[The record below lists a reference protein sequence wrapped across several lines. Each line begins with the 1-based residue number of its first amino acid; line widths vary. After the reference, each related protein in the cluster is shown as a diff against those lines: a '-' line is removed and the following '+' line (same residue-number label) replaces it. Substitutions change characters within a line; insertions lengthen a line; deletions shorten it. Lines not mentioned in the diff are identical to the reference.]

1 MSITLYDANDQNIA
15 DLYHMFG
22 NTKHNDKDKDM
33 KIICGGWMT
42 KLSNSYAQRNGNF
55 NIVFRGKDEKV
66 LIMAAKESIKR
77 DGSHRNGRIA
87 KQILE
92 SVGESWSV

>member
-22 NTKHNDKDKDM
+22 NTRHNDKDM

-42 KLSNSYAQRNGNF
+42 RLSKSYAQGRGNV